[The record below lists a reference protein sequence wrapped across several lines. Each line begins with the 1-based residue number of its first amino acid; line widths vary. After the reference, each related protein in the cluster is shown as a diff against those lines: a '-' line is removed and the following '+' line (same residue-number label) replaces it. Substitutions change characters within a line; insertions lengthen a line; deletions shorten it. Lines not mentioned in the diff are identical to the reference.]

1 MSQTNDTQTGAADD
15 QAVRDN
21 WYTPRLVIVPINV
34 STEGVGTQT
43 PEPGS
48 SRDVS

>member
-1 MSQTNDTQTGAADD
+1 MSQTNDTRLGAADE
-15 QAVRDN
+15 QVARDN
-21 WYTPRLVIVPINV
+21 WYTPRLVIVPMNV
-34 STEGVGTQT
+34 SAEGVGTQT